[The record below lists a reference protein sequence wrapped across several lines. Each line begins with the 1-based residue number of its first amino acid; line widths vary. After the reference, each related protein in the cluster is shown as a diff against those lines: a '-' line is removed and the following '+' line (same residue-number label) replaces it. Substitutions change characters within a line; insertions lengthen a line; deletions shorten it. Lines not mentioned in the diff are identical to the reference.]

1 MHRFRRNS
9 NPRCAVL
16 GVLFLILLSSHE
28 VLIHARNINVHTQFL
43 KNEFSSS
50 IGPLHSLQK
59 LGNNKYINQVFK
71 DIHSKSEEAFVDDSI
86 YFVEEAEK
94 IVMENSLQKSSDSST
109 LSPLHAEAKE
119 ILDLR
124 ETLTNTFTF
133 QNSPMLDDIKSLT
146 PVSPSFLELPSRKQI
161 DAHYSEIT
169 SFLEKVM
176 TKVSRGGSK
185 LEGALKTVEAFES
198 RVNVTDYAWSAV
210 FGLINGFF
218 SGMASD
224 FRDNYKSPLCQ
235 DGLRS
240 IGLETK
246 AVTHAFKKLWHT
258 AKAEALKA
266 IVSKTSRH
274 KVKGSLKHFLRAIY
288 KFIRAVSN
296 YLWTCEAT
304 RPLVTFGFIILG
316 AFALN
321 LLLMSF
327 SVLMPLTVLIKIVGM
342 IAGLY
347 FAAGFFLDTT
357 KTLFGRIKE
366 YRHGKCGAE
375 CKQGL
380 VENVFELI
388 GCAMEVVLLGGVT
401 EIVKFSKSGAA
412 AKGLKRLKIELHPT
426 MADDLKVLANYAKS
440 GKNHVKVAINSLDF
454 KTKFTKKQGAWE
466 KYNAKK
472 MQLGKKPLS
481 KKKWEVHYDNL
492 LEARK
497 MKKHYTMNPMDHAYS
512 KYLKSFKSGRG
523 KNKKIPLSRNEWN
536 IKMKNM
542 KMEKVKSSKFKND
555 PNVDAEAFAAA
566 STSAAHTAGMTVLS
580 GSTTRISGLRSLGQK
595 AKIHIKSVGD
605 AMDANDAKNEVT
617 EEKFEP
623 SSKWK
628 RLVKQQMLRKAMKQR
643 GLYEAKMQVWTKR
656 VLSNINEYTAWNQR
670 LGSVKSEAELEDEKE
685 EHLENKYGIIGKCRG
700 DVSGLCFDV
709 RKSTCETGRKIIG
722 NRCKGDKF
730 IKCCPGA
737 QIEAKAEKM
746 GA

>member
-1 MHRFRRNS
+1 MDRFRRKKNA
-9 NPRCAVL
+9 RRTVL
-16 GVLFLILLSSHE
+16 GLLFLILLSGHE

-43 KNEFSSS
+43 NNDFSSS

-59 LGNNKYINQVFK
+59 LGNNKYINQFFEDV
-71 DIHSKSEEAFVDDSI
+71 HSKSEEAFVDDSI

-94 IVMENSLQKSSDSST
+94 IVMENSLQTSPGSST
-109 LSPLHAEAKE
+109 LSPLHEEAKN

-124 ETLTNTFTF
+124 ETLKNTFTF
-133 QNSPMLDDIKSLT
+133 QNSPMLDDIESLT
-146 PVSPSFLELPSRKQI
+146 PVSPSFLELPSKQQI
-161 DAHYSEIT
+161 DSHYSEIT
-169 SFLEKVM
+169 SFLEKAM
-176 TKVSRGGSK
+176 TKVSRAGSK
-185 LEGALKTVEAFES
+185 LEGVLTTVEAFES
-198 RVNVTDYAWSAV
+198 RVNLTDYAWSAV

-258 AKAEALKA
+258 AKAKSLKA
-266 IVSKTSRH
+266 IVSKTSRQIL
-274 KVKGSLKHFLRAIY
+274 KGSLKHFLRAIY

-304 RPLVTFGFIILG
+304 KPLVTFGFIISG

-321 LLLMSF
+321 LLLLSF
-327 SVLMPLTVLIKIVGM
+327 SVLMPLTVVVKIVGM

-357 KTLFGRIKE
+357 KTLFGRIKK
-366 YRHGKCGAE
+366 YRHGKCDAE

-380 VENVFELI
+380 IENVFELI
-388 GCAMEVVLLGGVT
+388 GCAIEVVLLGGVT

-412 AKGLKRLKIELHPT
+412 AKGLKSLKIELHPT
-426 MADDLKVLANYAKS
+426 IADDLKVLANYARS
-440 GKNHVKVAINSLDF
+440 GKNKIKVAINSLDF
-454 KTKFTKKQGAWE
+454 KTKFTKKQAAWQ

-472 MQLGKKPLS
+472 MQAGQKPLS

-492 LEARK
+492 VEARK
-497 MKKHYTMNPMDHAYS
+497 MKKHYTMNPMDHKYS

-523 KNKKIPLSRNEWN
+523 KNKKIPLSRNKWE
-536 IKMKNM
+536 IKMRNL
-542 KMEKVKSSKFKND
+542 KSKKFKND
-555 PNVDAEAFAAA
+555 PNLDADAFAAA
-566 STSAAHTAGMTVLS
+566 SSSTAYTAGATVLS
-580 GSTTRISGLRSLGQK
+580 GSTSRISGLRCLGK
-595 AKIHIKSVGD
+595 DARFHIKSVGD
-605 AMDANDAKNEVT
+605 AMDANDIKNEAIDQD
-617 EEKFEP
+617 KP
-623 SSKWK
+623 LSSKWK
-628 RLVKQQMLRKAMKQR
+628 KLVKQQMLRKSMKQR
-643 GLYEAKMQVWTKR
+643 KLYEAKRQLWAEL

-670 LGSVKSEAELEDEKE
+670 SGSVKSEAELEDEKE

-709 RKSTCETGRKIIG
+709 RKSACETGRKILS

-737 QIEAKAEKM
+737 GIEAKKEKV